1 MANKQIRISITSA
14 LNAAGIEATKAQVG
28 SMAQALQKSMGD
40 AAKSNRIHWA
50 DIKAAWD
57 MGLGAFRKLAGGL
70 RTAIAAAFKFETAIA
85 NFKTLTGSIDE
96 ARRHVADLRNFSA
109 SNPLAF
115 DDVASASKTML
126 SFGIS
131 VKDIMPSLKV
141 LGDISMGNS
150 EKFKAL
156 ALAFGQCKSAG
167 RLMGQDLL
175 QMINQGFNPL
185 TVIAQETGRSM
196 AELKDIMSE
205 GGISFEMVEAAFRK
219 ATEEGGLF
227 HDALKNAS
235 ETGDGLMA
243 KARDTW
249 DESVRRVGEAFSD
262 TAKNGLKEFTD
273 GLSELNE
280 DGTIENWA
288 ERSAESLNAFGRALA
303 AVGGFF
309 GKIWTGIK
317 ATVGTGMAFAAGA
330 DQAFAEGASFKEQIA
345 RGKEVA
351 LAFWNNEIEGEAD
364 EQMKQDREFKR
375 KQKKER
381 EEREKTAVE
390 GQAETKKRTIR
401 EMLDQSEQEKAAK
414 EAEKK
419 ANNELKAQMKAA
431 EKAAAERARL
441 DAQEAAR
448 RERQLQKEYADKIR
462 NHQNLLNAEREAE
475 AEMRNN
481 VAAADAK
488 LQQAWGWYRDK
499 DSMAAQMAEEKA
511 NAAALKQFEKDFEK
525 LKSRH
530 RDWRE
535 AENLSV
541 DDEAVRR
548 VALAREE
555 KQNAERHLSE
565 IERNTAELAEKLEE
579 LLSMKGGE

>member
-1 MANKQIRISITSA
+1 
-14 LNAAGIEATKAQVG
+14 
-28 SMAQALQKSMGD
+28 
-40 AAKSNRIHWA
+40 
-50 DIKAAWD
+50 
-57 MGLGAFRKLAGGL
+57 
-70 RTAIAAAFKFETAIA
+70 
-85 NFKTLTGSIDE
+85 
-96 ARRHVADLRNFSA
+96 
-109 SNPLAF
+109 
-115 DDVASASKTML
+115 
-126 SFGIS
+126 
-131 VKDIMPSLKV
+131 
-141 LGDISMGNS
+141 
-150 EKFKAL
+150 
-156 ALAFGQCKSAG
+156 
-167 RLMGQDLL
+167 
-175 QMINQGFNPL
+175 MINQGFNPL